1 MEDFELLSA
10 LGVDDICIYFQP
22 IVSLQR
28 FRVIGIEALTR
39 GLKSGEFISPQ
50 ELFSRAAEL
59 KISIEFDRFCRK
71 LALLEFKR
79 YYKKYNHL
87 ALFLNHDPTLLN
99 DPNVILGYT
108 ATLCKDIGINPSRV
122 VIEICESK
130 VTNMKLLENFVT
142 FQKKKGFL
150 IALDDVGTHYSNLDR
165 IPQLKP
171 DILKIDR
178 NLVQNSDKEWHKN
191 KIVKAI
197 IYLAREIRSIPII
210 EGVEKEEEIIE
221 NLKMGSEY
229 FQGFYFCKPSP
240 IHLLDFEKVAYK
252 AKKVALKFRTF
263 MIEKL
268 KKRKDFF
275 KYLSKVVFTFIKQL
289 RKSKES
295 LFDEILYNLII
306 NYEWIECS
314 YILNEYGIQITNTVF
329 NKDTYYD
336 SKNIFFVPAKKGD
349 DLSSRNYF
357 YTLIFCNSIYYVSEP
372 YLSRA
377 TGNKCITIST
387 IFRNNDKKFIL
398 CVDIIVDKTKLEQP
412 SKNYNGPQNLERRLS
427 YN

>member
-240 IHLLDFEKVAYK
+240 IHLLDFEKVVYKSKKVASLPNGAYIGIDRCKRVGKSIWCKVHHIAQRDYEGFDCDDNCGWVNAKYLKLLDRGYVLVNGKANCYYVIGCKKGLCSLVTNYKHDKDYNIVSIKTKKVKRGFLYSESNFGAANPSGDGYCTNARAIEDYLKKHYK
-252 AKKVALKFRTF
+252 AK
-263 MIEKL
+263 
-268 KKRKDFF
+268 
-275 KYLSKVVFTFIKQL
+275 
-289 RKSKES
+289 
-295 LFDEILYNLII
+295 
-306 NYEWIECS
+306 
-314 YILNEYGIQITNTVF
+314 
-329 NKDTYYD
+329 
-336 SKNIFFVPAKKGD
+336 
-349 DLSSRNYF
+349 
-357 YTLIFCNSIYYVSEP
+357 
-372 YLSRA
+372 
-377 TGNKCITIST
+377 
-387 IFRNNDKKFIL
+387 
-398 CVDIIVDKTKLEQP
+398 
-412 SKNYNGPQNLERRLS
+412 
-427 YN
+427 